1 MVKNGLRLS
10 FLANTIV
17 EKCNDFTGSM
27 YGFDFRSFK
36 TITNLGVEEDGQFGK
51 HICLLYYICSCNEC
65 NQVKL
70 IKFSLFVCSSPDV
83 IGLVIA
89 CDDLDCYDKNGK
101 AGKKKPLTLIDA
113 E

>member
-1 MVKNGLRLS
+1 M
-10 FLANTIV
+10 
-17 EKCNDFTGSM
+17 
-27 YGFDFRSFK
+27 
-36 TITNLGVEEDGQFGK
+36 
-51 HICLLYYICSCNEC
+51 
-65 NQVKL
+65 KL